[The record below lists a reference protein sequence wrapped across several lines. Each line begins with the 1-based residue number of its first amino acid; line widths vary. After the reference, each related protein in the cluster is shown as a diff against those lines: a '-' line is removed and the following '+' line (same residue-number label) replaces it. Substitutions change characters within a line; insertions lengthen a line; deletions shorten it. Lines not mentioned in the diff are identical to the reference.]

1 MQRGHQQEVWSMPV
15 RLDSGAQLHPTTAV
29 LRSIQ
34 ELHQLDQLRCD
45 GHEPHLQ
52 LGRLHAR
59 TAGHL

>member
-1 MQRGHQQEVWSMPV
+1 MPV

-29 LRSIQ
+29 LRSVQ